1 MVANLLQS
9 LWQDDALNIAIIEC
23 PVADL
28 LDGVREVHGFQLAKA
43 VAARGAQLYNIIPLI
58 PQNELNWCTRPDC
71 ALIDR
76 TRQRCERYVRVFRHC
91 QHCRAD
97 AAGIPGGTDVSR
109 QLYIRPVTL
118 ENTFS
123 HG

>member
-1 MVANLLQS
+1 MM
-9 LWQDDALNIAIIEC
+9 IKIKKKIKK
-23 PVADL
+23 
-28 LDGVREVHGFQLAKA
+28 RKM
-43 VAARGAQLYNIIPLI
+43 R
-58 PQNELNWCTRPDC
+58 
-71 ALIDR
+71 
-76 TRQRCERYVRVFRHC
+76 FRHC